1 VKRLGG
7 AFRILFVLWAG
18 SLWGLIWVTTTL
30 FNAQPDRRLAGL
42 LAGHLFSI
50 ETYVGLVAAGFALLL
65 PGRGRFIPGY
75 IAAGV
80 LALNEWGLRPIMQTA
95 RDRGSNWGL
104 SFGAWHGVSML
115 LYLVACLALLVLV
128 WKDDFR

>member
-1 VKRLGG
+1 VKRLKSV
-7 AFRILFVLWAG
+7 FRILLVLWAG

-50 ETYVGLVAAGFALLL
+50 ETYVGLVTAVFAVLL
-65 PGRGRFIPGY
+65 PGRTRFVPGY
-75 IAAGV
+75 LAAGV

-95 RDRGSNWGL
+95 RDQGTHWGL

-115 LYLVACLALLVLV
+115 LYVGACIALLVLV
-128 WKDDFR
+128 WNDDFP